1 MKLLRSAAAR
11 VTLAITALTVLVT
24 HPLLWQ
30 AARVLPGDLGDPVL
44 NTFLLGWGASRMRY
58 AFSGVWSAPFYFPLE
73 DTLALSEHLL
83 GISVFTAPVVW
94 LTGNP
99 VLAQNLAFLGSYVL
113 AGVGMYLLAGSLWG
127 RKDAAFLAALAF
139 AFAPHRLMHVPH
151 LQVLMSGWMPIS
163 LWGLHRYFG
172 TGSRRS
178 LAVFAGAFAV
188 LALSNGYF
196 LYFFSIPV
204 ALVVICELARAA
216 AGDGARRARMPWR
229 TMAELAVAAAA
240 ILAALAPAALAYTRV
255 RQAFGFRRAV
265 HEMAAYSA
273 AWSDYLRIPSGLWV
287 WSGILDVG
295 AGERMLFPGLTIVAL
310 AVIAAATARR
320 RAWPAA
326 AARPAQWGWHV
337 GIYSAILVLAV
348 WLSAGPSV
356 PGPYGLLLRF
366 LPGFDGLRVPAR
378 LIVVVALALCV
389 LGSAGAAWILSRL
402 GPRTGLCAAVVL
414 GAAIV
419 LEGYGGRMYTV
430 PFRHDQR
437 VRARLNEW
445 IRSGPPGG
453 VLELPIVGPAFEP
466 FTLAY
471 QYNTLLHGHPIVNGY
486 SGYGYGL
493 QDFLGGPGSPL
504 ADPDALPG
512 LLDGLRAIGVRYIVL
527 HQPLYLRSAGVGMV
541 GPEGSRRTDRRRGGH
556 AGEAVQRQRRL
567 APRRSAATPPGRRV
581 GAGARGGPGVDGDGF
596 RHAGQAALCLRRR
609 HRHEMAVG
617 GAPGRRGVDE
627 GGVRGRTRRRPAGDP
642 DQPLWRGR
650 LPQGPGGGVRGW
662 RRDTGHAL
670 LGLVPAEPARRI
682 GDREGGCAGRA
693 GPAVEPEPGP
703 VGAPDGPL
711 GAVAMG
717 GP

>member
-1 MKLLRSAAAR
+1 MSASTQPSSCWR
-11 VTLAITALTVLVT
+11 CGS
-24 HPLLWQ
+24 P
-30 AARVLPGDLGDPVL
+30 PV
-44 NTFLLGWGASRMRY
+44 
-58 AFSGVWSAPFYFPLE
+58 
-73 DTLALSEHLL
+73 
-83 GISVFTAPVVW
+83 
-94 LTGNP
+94 
-99 VLAQNLAFLGSYVL
+99 
-113 AGVGMYLLAGSLWG
+113 
-127 RKDAAFLAALAF
+127 
-139 AFAPHRLMHVPH
+139 
-151 LQVLMSGWMPIS
+151 
-163 LWGLHRYFG
+163 
-172 TGSRRS
+172 RR
-178 LAVFAGAFAV
+178 
-188 LALSNGYF
+188 
-196 LYFFSIPV
+196 
-204 ALVVICELARAA
+204 
-216 AGDGARRARMPWR
+216 
-229 TMAELAVAAAA
+229 
-240 ILAALAPAALAYTRV
+240 
-255 RQAFGFRRAV
+255 
-265 HEMAAYSA
+265 
-273 AWSDYLRIPSGLWV
+273 
-287 WSGILDVG
+287 
-295 AGERMLFPGLTIVAL
+295 
-310 AVIAAATARR
+310 
-320 RAWPAA
+320 
-326 AARPAQWGWHV
+326 
-337 GIYSAILVLAV
+337 
-348 WLSAGPSV
+348 V

-402 GPRTGLCAAVVL
+402 GPRTGLCVAVVL

-527 HQPLYLRSAGVGMV
+527 HQPLYSDWPELGWSDPKDLVELIDGAAGGQGRPFNDTVGWLLGAPRPRLPVDESALEPVTVRASMVTASAMPDRLRYAFDGDIDTKWLSAAPQAGAEWMRVAFEEELDAGRLVILTSRFGVGDY
-541 GPEGSRRTDRRRGGH
+541 PE
-556 AGEAVQRQRRL
+556 
-567 APRRSAATPPGRRV
+567 
-581 GAGARGGPGVDGDGF
+581 
-596 RHAGQAALCLRRR
+596 
-609 HRHEMAVG
+609 
-617 GAPGRRGVDE
+617 
-627 GGVRGRTRRRPAGDP
+627 
-642 DQPLWRGR
+642 
-650 LPQGPGGGVRGW
+650 GPGGGVRGW

-693 GPAVEPEPGP
+693 GPAVEPEPGL